1 MRQNFKIHPV
11 SSRAYEYAIQRLM
24 ISFVLDIHS
33 CAVPLPYRWIATK
46 RHHSIKFKMT
56 ARSISLNAFPG
67 RGSAELLVA
76 DRFLAEDGFV
86 AIEYRCAANCSPRF
100 SAEFLL
106 ERPINSGIL
115 SLGGRLRA
123 ASMSI
128 LLLWR
133 GSAKSSG
140 YGLMLKGNAGPKLRS
155 RRCCR
160 HNASF
165 L

>member
-1 MRQNFKIHPV
+1 M
-11 SSRAYEYAIQRLM
+11 L
-24 ISFVLDIHS
+24 
-33 CAVPLPYRWIATK
+33 
-46 RHHSIKFKMT
+46 
-56 ARSISLNAFPG
+56 
-67 RGSAELLVA
+67 A

-86 AIEYRCAANCSPRF
+86 AIEYRCAANCSPGF

-133 GSAKSSG
+133 GSAKSSFC
-140 YGLMLKGNAGPKLRS
+140 AEGPLIDKFS
-155 RRCCR
+155 GPFAPSCDM
-160 HNASF
+160 
-165 L
+165 